1 MSWCIALTDTAQ
13 WETVLWHKPSVN
25 NSANLMRKWSEI
37 LLKTRILML
46 SNQFFFFATCSVCTY
61 FFHLRLPNSGKSW
74 VLVQTLF
81 TCCRNKRLRT
91 TQTTRKPFTAFL
103 FFVLISSQLYSQLHF
118 CFWGEVCSLP
128 FFLLLFWSFFLLC
141 ALLWSRLDR
150 FSTKNA
156 LTCDTCDSKKYNS
169 LFSQAYIRMRVWRW
183 GCDIGY
189 KKNCIA
195 LWGTMQDKEKSA
207 R

>member
-1 MSWCIALTDTAQ
+1 MSWCIASTDTAQ

-25 NSANLMRKWSEI
+25 NSANSMRKWSKI
-37 LLKTRILML
+37 LLKIRILML

-103 FFVLISSQLYSQLHF
+103 FLSLFLLY
-118 CFWGEVCSLP
+118 
-128 FFLLLFWSFFLLC
+128 FLLLG
-141 ALLWSRLDR
+141 RGV
-150 FSTKNA
+150 FSTFLSAPLLVFLSA
-156 LTCDTCDSKKYNS
+156 LYSFIIEIGSVFHQECLD
-169 LFSQAYIRMRVWRW
+169 VWH
-183 GCDIGY
+183 
-189 KKNCIA
+189 
-195 LWGTMQDKEKSA
+195 LWQQKI
-207 R
+207 

>member
-1 MSWCIALTDTAQ
+1 MSWCIASTDTAQ

-25 NSANLMRKWSEI
+25 NSANLMRKWSKI
-37 LLKTRILML
+37 LLKIRILML

-103 FFVLISSQLYSQLHF
+103 FFVLISSL
-118 CFWGEVCSLP
+118 
-128 FFLLLFWSFFLLC
+128 FLLLG
-141 ALLWSRLDR
+141 RGV
-150 FSTKNA
+150 FSTFLSPPLLVFLFIVLPA
-156 LTCDTCDSKKYNS
+156 LCP
-169 LFSQAYIRMRVWRW
+169 FIIE
-183 GCDIGY
+183 IG
-189 KKNCIA
+189 
-195 LWGTMQDKEKSA
+195 
-207 R
+207 

>member
-1 MSWCIALTDTAQ
+1 MSWCIASTDTAQ

-25 NSANLMRKWSEI
+25 NSANLMRKWSKT
-37 LLKTRILML
+37 LLKIRILML

-103 FFVLISSQLYSQLHF
+103 FFVLISSQLYSQLYF

-128 FFLLLFWSFFLLC
+128 FFLLLFWSFFVLFYNRD
-141 ALLWSRLDR
+141 WIG
-150 FSTKNA
+150 FSTKNV
-156 LTCDTCDSKKYNS
+156 LMNDTCDSKKHNS
-169 LFSQAYIRMRVWRW
+169 LLSQAYIRMRV
-183 GCDIGY
+183 
-189 KKNCIA
+189 
-195 LWGTMQDKEKSA
+195 
-207 R
+207 

>member
-1 MSWCIALTDTAQ
+1 MSWCIASTDTAL
-13 WETVLWHKPSVN
+13 WEMVLWHKPSVN

-46 SNQFFFFATCSVCTY
+46 NNQRFFFATCKVCTH

-74 VLVQTLF
+74 ALVLTLF

-103 FFVLISSQLYSQLHF
+103 FFCPYFFSTLFLLL
-118 CFWGEVCSLP
+118 GEVCSVP

-141 ALLWSRLDR
+141 ALLLSWLGRIFHQECLVVWHLWQQ
-150 FSTKNA
+150 KNN
-156 LTCDTCDSKKYNS
+156 L
-169 LFSQAYIRMRVWRW
+169 L
-183 GCDIGY
+183 
-189 KKNCIA
+189 
-195 LWGTMQDKEKSA
+195 L
-207 R
+207 

>member
-1 MSWCIALTDTAQ
+1 MSWCIASTDTAQ

-25 NSANLMRKWSEI
+25 NSANSMRKWSKT
-37 LLKTRILML
+37 LLKILILML

-91 TQTTRKPFTAFL
+91 TQTTRKPFMAFL
-103 FFVLISSQLYSQLHF
+103 FFVLISSLFFAFGERCVLYLSFSSSSGLSY
-118 CFWGEVCSLP
+118 CFVPIYYRDWVG
-128 FFLLLFWSFFLLC
+128 
-141 ALLWSRLDR
+141 
-150 FSTKNA
+150 FSSKNV
-156 LTCDTCDSKKYNS
+156 LMYDTCDSKKHNS
-169 LFSQAYIRMRVWRW
+169 LLSRAYTRMRVW

-189 KKNCIA
+189 KKTA
-195 LWGTMQDKEKSA
+195 
-207 R
+207 

>member
-1 MSWCIALTDTAQ
+1 MSWCIASTDTAQ

-25 NSANLMRKWSEI
+25 NSANSMRKWSKT
-37 LLKTRILML
+37 LLKILILML

-103 FFVLISSQLYSQLHF
+103 FLPYFFSIF
-118 CFWGEVCSLP
+118 AFGEMVCSLP
-128 FFLLLFWSFFLLC
+128 FFLLLFWSFLLLC
-141 ALLWSRLDR
+141 THLLSRLDR
-150 FSTKNA
+150 FSTKNV
-156 LTCDTCDSKKYNS
+156 LMNDTCDSKKYNS
-169 LFSQAYIRMRVWRW
+169 L
-183 GCDIGY
+183 
-189 KKNCIA
+189 
-195 LWGTMQDKEKSA
+195 L
-207 R
+207 

>member
-1 MSWCIALTDTAQ
+1 MSWCIASTDTAQ

-25 NSANLMRKWSEI
+25 NSANLMRKWSKT
-37 LLKTRILML
+37 LLKILILML

-103 FFVLISSQLYSQLHF
+103 FFCPYFFSIFAFGERCILYLSFSSSSGLFF
-118 CFWGEVCSLP
+118 CFV
-128 FFLLLFWSFFLLC
+128 LFCYRDWVGY
-141 ALLWSRLDR
+141 
-150 FSTKNA
+150 STQNV
-156 LTCDTCDSKKYNS
+156 LSCDTCDSKKSTS
-169 LFSQAYIRMRVWRW
+169 LLEVVRVRGW

-189 KKNCIA
+189 KKTA
-195 LWGTMQDKEKSA
+195 
-207 R
+207 